1 VLAMDWKPQ
10 YQRWVNFL
18 ALDEELRQQLE
29 ELQLDPQK
37 LADCF
42 SQPIEFGTGGM
53 RGELGPGTNRMNV
66 YTIRK
71 ASEGLAHFLL
81 EQDRCAINTAVVIAY
96 DTRHKS
102 QEFAMEAAKVITRH
116 GIRVYLFDRICP
128 TPLLSYT
135 VRHLHASAGIVITA
149 SHNPPEYNGYKV
161 YGPDGAQIALDTT
174 EKLMAHIKEVKDEL
188 TVDVASEEEIRQ
200 NGLLQMIG
208 QDIFDSYFEQLK
220 ALRQPAAGEGAG
232 LSIVFTP
239 LHGTTLAYITEG
251 LRLFGYTDV
260 TIVQEQATSDPD
272 FSQVLSPNPEEP
284 QAFELAIQYAKKQD
298 ADLIF
303 ATDPDGD
310 RLGVAIKDPAGE
322 YTVLTGNQVGALLL
336 SYILTMKKRTGMLP
350 NRGAV
355 IKTVVT
361 SEMGRA
367 IAADFGQMTMDTL
380 TGFKYIGEK
389 IQELAITQEATFI
402 FGYEES
408 CGYLLYDL
416 ARDKDAVQTALIMAD
431 ACAAYQT
438 EGKSLYQV
446 LFSLYERY
454 GFYSETLVSLT
465 MKGADGQQKI
475 NAILSTLRSNP
486 FSAVDGCAVAV
497 IEDYLSK
504 QRNHLLTGGT
514 SEIILPTSNML
525 KYILADE
532 SWFAIRP
539 SGTEAKMKIYF
550 GVKGASQEAS
560 KQKLERL
567 RNHVML
573 HIENI

>member
-1 VLAMDWKPQ
+1 VLAMDWKRQ
-10 YQRWVNFL
+10 YQRWLSFP
-18 ALDEELRQQLE
+18 ALDEELRQELE
-29 ELQLDPQK
+29 QMQHDPKK

-42 SQPIEFGTGGM
+42 AQPIEFGTGGM
-53 RGELGPGTNRMNV
+53 RGELGPGTNRMNR

-71 ASEGLAHFLL
+71 ASEGLARYLL
-81 EQDRCAINTAVVIAY
+81 AEEQSRQNITVVIAY

-102 QEFAMEAAKVITRH
+102 QEFALEAAKVITRH
-116 GIRVYLFDRICP
+116 GIRVCLFDRICP
-128 TPLLSYT
+128 TPLLSYA

-149 SHNPPEYNGYKV
+149 SHNPPEYNGFKV

-174 EKLMAHIKEVKDEL
+174 EKLMVHIEEVKDEL
-188 TVDVASEEEIRQ
+188 TVAVASEEEIRQ

-208 QDIFDSYFEQLK
+208 QAIFDSYFEQLK
-220 ALRQPAAGEGAG
+220 ALRPAAAGKGAD

-239 LHGTTLAYITEG
+239 LHGTTLAYITDG
-251 LRLFGYTDV
+251 LRQFGYKNV
-260 TIVQEQATSDPD
+260 TIVQEQATPDPN
-272 FSQVLSPNPEEP
+272 FSHVASPNPEEH
-284 QAFELAIQYAKKQD
+284 QAFELAITYAKHRD

-336 SYILTMKKRTGMLP
+336 YYILTMKKKTGMLP
-350 NRGAV
+350 HRGAV

-389 IQELAITQEATFI
+389 IQEFAITQEAAFI

-408 CGYLLYDL
+408 CGYLLFDL
-416 ARDKDAVQTALIMAD
+416 VRDKDAVQTALVMAD
-431 ACAAYQT
+431 ACAAYQA

-446 LFSLYERY
+446 LYSLYERY
-454 GFYSETLVSLT
+454 GFYSEMLVSLT

-486 FSAVDGCAVAV
+486 FSAVDGSAVAI

-504 QRNHLLTGGT
+504 QRHHLLSGET
-514 SEIILPTSNML
+514 SEITLPASNML

-539 SGTEAKMKIYF
+539 SGTEAKMKVYF
-550 GVKGASQEAS
+550 GVKGASLEDS
-560 KQKLERL
+560 KQKLERIKS
-567 RNHVML
+567 HVML

>member
-1 VLAMDWKPQ
+1 MLAMDWKSQ
-10 YQRWVNFL
+10 YQRWMSFP
-18 ALDEELRQQLE
+18 ALDEELRQELE
-29 ELQLDPQK
+29 QIQHDPKK
-37 LADCF
+37 LAECF
-42 SQPIEFGTGGM
+42 AQPIEFGTGGM
-53 RGELGPGTNRMNV
+53 RGELGPGTNRMNR

-71 ASEGLAHFLL
+71 ASEGLARYLL
-81 EQDRCAINTAVVIAY
+81 AKEQSMQKITVVIAY
-96 DTRHKS
+96 DTRHQS
-102 QEFAMEAAKVITRH
+102 QEFALEASKVITRH
-116 GIRVYLFDRICP
+116 GIRVCLFERICP
-128 TPLLSYT
+128 TPLLSYA
-135 VRHLHASAGIVITA
+135 VRHLRASAGIVITA

-174 EKLMAHIKEVKDEL
+174 EKLMAHIKEIKDEL
-188 TVDVASEEEIRQ
+188 TVAVATAEEIRQ
-200 NGLLQMIG
+200 HGLLQMIG

-220 ALRQPAAGEGAG
+220 AMRPAAARKGAD

-251 LRLFGYTDV
+251 LRQFGYKNV
-260 TIVQEQATSDPD
+260 TIVQEQATPDPN
-272 FSQVLSPNPEEP
+272 FSQVVSPNPEEH
-284 QAFELAIQYAKKQD
+284 QAFELAIKYAKQQD

-336 SYILTMKKRTGMLP
+336 YYILTMKRKTGMLP
-350 NRGAV
+350 YRGAV

-361 SEMGRA
+361 SEMGRT
-367 IAADFGQMTMDTL
+367 IAADFGQRTMDTL

-389 IQELAITQEATFI
+389 IQELAITQEAVFI

-408 CGYLLYDL
+408 CGYLLFDL
-416 ARDKDAVQTALIMAD
+416 VRDKDAVQTALIMAD
-431 ACAAYQT
+431 ACATYQA

-446 LFSLYERY
+446 LFSLYEKY

-475 NAILSTLRSNP
+475 NAILSTLRSYP
-486 FSAVDGCAVAV
+486 FSAVDGCAVV
-497 IEDYLSK
+497 IIEDYLSK
-504 QRNHLLTGGT
+504 QRHHLLTGET
-514 SEIILPTSNML
+514 SEITLPASNML
-525 KYILADE
+525 KYLMADE

-539 SGTEAKMKIYF
+539 SGTEAKMKVYF
-550 GVKGASQEAS
+550 GVKGTSLEAS
-560 KQKLERL
+560 KQKLERIK
-567 RNHVML
+567 NHVML